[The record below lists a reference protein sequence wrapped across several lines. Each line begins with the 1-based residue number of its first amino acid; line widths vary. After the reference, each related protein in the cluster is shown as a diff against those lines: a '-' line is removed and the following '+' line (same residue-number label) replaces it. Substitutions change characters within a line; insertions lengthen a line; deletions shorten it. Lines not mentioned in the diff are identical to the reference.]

1 MPVPGAQ
8 STDDGVF
15 ISLAGLNSKVMTD
28 GNKVA
33 RIGPGQ
39 TWLDVYTWA
48 SNYGVGL
55 AGGRYGQVGVGGL
68 LTGGGINFFG
78 NRVGWSM
85 NTVVGYEV
93 VLGDGR
99 ILEVSSSS
107 HPDLFWALKGGN
119 NNFGIVTRFDMT
131 TIPVTSA
138 FSGGTLWKAGA
149 LPAFTSALEAFVT
162 PGGGIDDLNTAI
174 NPVFQVTPA
183 TGVVLAQNIVWV
195 QGNATN
201 PTSIANFTAID
212 KEVYYNDVSLRA
224 QWFDIAAQVAAPQYN
239 IRNQR

>member
-1 MPVPGAQ
+1 MPVLGAQ

-15 ISLAGLNSKVMTD
+15 ISLSGLNGKAMTQ

-39 TWLDVYTWA
+39 TWLEVYTWA
-48 SNYGVGL
+48 STYGVGV
-55 AGGRYGQVGVGGL
+55 AGGRNGQVGVGGL
-68 LTGGGINFFG
+68 ITGGGISFFG

-85 NTVVGYEV
+85 NTVVAYEV

-131 TIPVTSA
+131 TIPITSA
-138 FSGGTLWKAGA
+138 YTGGTIWNAGA
-149 LPAFTSALEAFVT
+149 LPAFTSALEAFVA
-162 PGGGIDDLNTAI
+162 PGGGIDDPDTAI
-174 NPVFQVTPA
+174 NPVYTAEPA
-183 TGVVLAQNIVWV
+183 VGAVLAQNIPWV
-195 QGNATN
+195 RGSNAN
-201 PTSIANFTAID
+201 PASVTNFTAITND
-212 KEVYYNDVSLRA
+212 VYYNDVSVRA
-224 QWFDIAAQVAAPQYN
+224 QWFEITAQVAAPRYTN
-239 IRNQR
+239 RNQR

>member
-15 ISLAGLNSKVMTD
+15 ISMSGLNSKVMTQ

-33 RIGPGQ
+33 QIGSGQ

-48 SNYGVGL
+48 SSYGVGV

-68 LTGGGINFFG
+68 LTGGGINYFG

-85 NTVVGYEV
+85 NTLVGCEV

-119 NNFGIVTRFDMT
+119 NNFGIITRFDMS
-131 TIPVTSA
+131 TIPITSA
-138 FSGGTLWKAGA
+138 FAGGIVWGSGA
-149 LPAFTSALEAFVT
+149 LPAFTSALEAFVA
-162 PGGGIDDLNTAI
+162 PGGGMDDLDTAI

-183 TGVVLAQNIVWV
+183 TGVILAQNILWV
-195 QGNATN
+195 RSNSTN
-201 PTSIANFTAID
+201 PPSVANFTSI
-212 KEVYYNDVSLRA
+212 N
-224 QWFDIAAQVAAPQYN
+224 
-239 IRNQR
+239 